1 MPRLV
6 RGCGSAPTA
15 RFALYEIAII
25 LPRAFVPGRR
35 AQAFFSFDSDPRT
48 VSSPVQASPVRSVRL
63 CCSKTSYAHVKKCT
77 VRLGDIPPIGGATS
91 PERLVPVYT
100 VFAGQDGAGLR
111 STRTS
116 KSTARPCFATP
127 ACFVSKGSNPT
138 PPSLR
143 ASATLHSA
151 YCAPLRRM
159 PHGSTTTCLGGFGA
173 VAPPGTPT
181 SRPAKHSMV
190 HARQSLVQVRNKLL
204 RIRATE
210 QISPLW
216 TEGTNSIYVCND
228 LFVVAYCLGVIGRK

>member
-1 MPRLV
+1 VPRLV

-127 ACFVSKGSNPT
+127 ACFVSEKIELHSSFASRFGYPAFRLLRSAPAYAAWVYDDLPRRFRRSGAPRHAYEPT
-138 PPSLR
+138 GEAFNGAR
-143 ASATLHSA
+143 ASIARS
-151 YCAPLRRM
+151 
-159 PHGSTTTCLGGFGA
+159 GS
-173 VAPPGTPT
+173 
-181 SRPAKHSMV
+181 
-190 HARQSLVQVRNKLL
+190 
-204 RIRATE
+204 E
-210 QISPLW
+210 
-216 TEGTNSIYVCND
+216 
-228 LFVVAYCLGVIGRK
+228 